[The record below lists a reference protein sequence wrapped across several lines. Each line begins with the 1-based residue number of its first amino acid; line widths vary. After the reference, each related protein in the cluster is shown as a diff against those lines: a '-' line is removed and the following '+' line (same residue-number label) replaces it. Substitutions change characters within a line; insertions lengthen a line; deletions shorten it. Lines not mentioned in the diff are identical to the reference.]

1 MLWLLWL
8 WFKFCHHII
17 NMSLKNNRG
26 FPTIVMGLPWQFVV
40 ILHENF
46 HGISTPISPSSYGD
60 PLMETLQ
67 RRRYTKPSNGDSPW
81 KFSHGNFPME
91 TPPEAGAAEPRP
103 GPSSEGCGSHAAD
116 LSKASVQ
123 IVEKETTWNN
133 NLSNFINNNGG
144 NNSSKMGWTLN
155 SGVISRQRWRST
167 VFNNANSVT
176 VFT

>member
-26 FPTIVMGLPWQFVV
+26 FPTTVMGLPWQFVV

-46 HGISTPISPSSYGD
+46 HGISTHKNPPAMGIPWWKPSSEEIHQAIHWG
-60 PLMETLQ
+60 
-67 RRRYTKPSNGDSPW
+67 
-81 KFSHGNFPME
+81 FPME
-91 TPPEAGAAEPRP
+91 IFPWKPPIPEARAAEPRP
-103 GPSSEGCGSHAAD
+103 GPSSKACGSHAAD